1 MEKTKGSNL
10 RLKEIEQIFLV
21 AWGTFEGDLN
31 KQRVTS
37 SVEAV
42 FSNLDSHTAITII
55 SREHTMYRTILR
67 DIWSSQQPTDMG

>member
-10 RLKEIEQIFLV
+10 HLKEIEQIFLF

-42 FSNLDSHTAITII
+42 FSNLDSHMVITII
-55 SREHTMYRTILR
+55 SREHVTYRTILR
-67 DIWSSQQPTDMG
+67 DIWSSQQPTDME